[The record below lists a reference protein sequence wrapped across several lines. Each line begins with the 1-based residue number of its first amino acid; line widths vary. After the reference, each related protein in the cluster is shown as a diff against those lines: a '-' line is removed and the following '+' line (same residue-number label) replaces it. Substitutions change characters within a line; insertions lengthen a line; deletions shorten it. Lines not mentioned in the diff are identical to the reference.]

1 VSSGGG
7 NGPQLFKKNYDV
19 DLDQCNMES
28 RRVWMKLKA
37 REVSRGE
44 RKNRQGGNNMSNAE
58 FIKHADD
65 NNFNTLVLKEEKPT
79 LVDFWAPWCGPCR
92 AIGPIL
98 EELAAEYNDRV
109 NIVKV
114 NVDDNP
120 ATAIQ
125 YKVQSIPT
133 LLFIKDGQVRETQ
146 IGLLSKN
153 QRAALINRN
162 LN

>member
-1 VSSGGG
+1 M
-7 NGPQLFKKNYDV
+7 KNFYYV
-19 DLDQCNMES
+19 DLDQCNIES
-28 RRVWMKLKA
+28 PRVWIESKA
-37 REVSRGE
+37 RDVSRCE
-44 RKNRQGGNNMSNAE
+44 RKKREGGKNMSNAE
-58 FIKHADD
+58 FVKHADD
-65 NNFNTLVLKEEKPT
+65 NNFSAMVLKEEKPT

-120 ATAIQ
+120 ATAMQ

-133 LLFIKDGQVRETQ
+133 LLFIKNGQVRETQ

-153 QRAALINRN
+153 QLAALIDKN

>member
-1 VSSGGG
+1 
-7 NGPQLFKKNYDV
+7 
-19 DLDQCNMES
+19 
-28 RRVWMKLKA
+28 
-37 REVSRGE
+37 
-44 RKNRQGGNNMSNAE
+44 MSNSE
-58 FIKHADD
+58 FVKHADD
-65 NNFNTLVLKEEKPT
+65 SNFSAVVLKEEKLT

-98 EELAAEYNDRV
+98 EELATEYGEKI

-120 ATAIQ
+120 ITASQ
-125 YKVQSIPT
+125 YGVRSIPT
-133 LLFIKDGQVRETQ
+133 LILVKNGTIQDTK

-153 QRAALINRN
+153 QLTALLDKN

>member
-1 VSSGGG
+1 
-7 NGPQLFKKNYDV
+7 
-19 DLDQCNMES
+19 
-28 RRVWMKLKA
+28 
-37 REVSRGE
+37 
-44 RKNRQGGNNMSNAE
+44 MSNSE
-58 FIKHADD
+58 FVKHADD
-65 NNFNTLVLKEEKPT
+65 SNFNTLVLKEEKTT

-98 EELAAEYNDRV
+98 EELAVEYGERV

-120 ATAIQ
+120 ATASH
-125 YKVQSIPT
+125 YGVRSIPT
-133 LLFIKDGQVRETQ
+133 LILVKNGTVQDTK

-153 QRAALINRN
+153 QLVELLDKN

>member
-1 VSSGGG
+1 
-7 NGPQLFKKNYDV
+7 
-19 DLDQCNMES
+19 
-28 RRVWMKLKA
+28 
-37 REVSRGE
+37 
-44 RKNRQGGNNMSNAE
+44 MSNSE
-58 FIKHADD
+58 FVKHADD
-65 NNFNTLVLKEEKPT
+65 SNFSAVVLKDEKPT

-98 EELAAEYNDRV
+98 EELAAEYGERV

-120 ATAIQ
+120 ATASQ
-125 YKVQSIPT
+125 YGVRSIPT
-133 LLFIKDGQVRETQ
+133 LILVKNGTIQDTQ

-153 QRAALINRN
+153 QLVALLDKN

>member
-1 VSSGGG
+1 
-7 NGPQLFKKNYDV
+7 
-19 DLDQCNMES
+19 
-28 RRVWMKLKA
+28 
-37 REVSRGE
+37 
-44 RKNRQGGNNMSNAE
+44 MSNSE
-58 FIKHADD
+58 FVKHADD
-65 NNFNTLVLKEEKPT
+65 NNFGTLVLKEEKPT

-98 EELAAEYNDRV
+98 EELATEYNDRV

-120 ATAIQ
+120 TTASQ
-125 YKVQSIPT
+125 YGVKSIPT
-133 LLFIKDGQVRETQ
+133 LLFIKNGEVRETK

-153 QRAALINRN
+153 QLEALLSKN

>member
-1 VSSGGG
+1 VIFIIDIKEKQNKLSI
-7 NGPQLFKKNYDV
+7 
-19 DLDQCNMES
+19 
-28 RRVWMKLKA
+28 RRNK
-37 REVSRGE
+37 
-44 RKNRQGGNNMSNAE
+44 MSNSE
-58 FIKHADD
+58 FVKHADD
-65 NNFNTLVLKEEKPT
+65 SNFSTLVLKEEKPT

-98 EELAAEYNDRV
+98 EELAAQYNDRV

-120 ATAIQ
+120 ATASQ
-125 YKVQSIPT
+125 YGVQSIPT
-133 LLFIKDGQVRETQ
+133 LIMVKNGKVQDTQ

-153 QRAALINRN
+153 QLAALIDKN